1 MQIPVSIEPVAPN
14 GFRARSGEPLV
25 LTAEGATREEALQ
38 KLREAVQKAIAGGT
52 ELTSL
57 EVGPYPHPL
66 LRFAGIW
73 KEDDP
78 LVKEWKEAM
87 AEYRRE
93 VDADP
98 DYL

>member
-1 MQIPVSIEPVAPN
+1 MQIPVLVEPIAN

-25 LTAEGATREEALQ
+25 LSAEGATREESLQ
-38 KLREAVQKAIAGGT
+38 KLREAVQKATAGGA

-57 EVGPYPHPL
+57 EVGSVTHPL

-73 KEDDP
+73 KEGDP
-78 LVKEWKEAM
+78 LIKEWMQAM
-87 AEYRRE
+87 EEYRRE